1 MNTDKSFLN
10 QRLSAF
16 IGGEPFS
23 PTLVPGGRIP
33 WLALMMGDNLFKVG
47 AELFIQRDRRV
58 PLPGFPEDFR
68 DWPAA
73 MVWRPDHSYGAMAL
87 LDDHLDAFLDFGQD
101 GMNVAGGLRCALGA
115 RRHGPV
121 ANPPGYTEADV
132 SPAVPQP

>member
-23 PTLVPGGRIP
+23 PTLVPGGQIP

-73 MVWRPDHSYGAMAL
+73 MVRRPDHGYGAI
-87 LDDHLDAFLDFGQD
+87 GP
-101 GMNVAGGLRCALGA
+101 A
-115 RRHGPV
+115 RRSPRRLLGLW
-121 ANPPGYTEADV
+121 PGRHERRGR
-132 SPAVPQP
+132 PAVRSGRAKTRTGGESSGLY